1 MTPEQMASDQQAIAD
16 SRKLSDQDFL
26 HSMSTSDS
34 LVDHEDNC
42 GMCEHQRIMA
52 QVARDMLAAG
62 EKGDKSDV
70 IAKWSN
76 ETHKR
81 WNDTKYVKL
90 WQEAV
95 AAGQDPHKVF
105 EERGWEP

>member
-1 MTPEQMASDQQAIAD
+1 MTPEQMASDQRAITD
-16 SRKLSDQDFL
+16 SRKMSDQEFL
-26 HSMSTSDS
+26 VSMSTMDS

-42 GMCEHQRIMA
+42 GQCEHQRIMA

-62 EKGDKSDV
+62 EKENV
-70 IAKWSN
+70 IGKWSD
-76 ETHKR
+76 ESHKR